1 MKRLLSLIV
10 TLAFTLI
17 LSSTLAFAAE
27 KKEVPSKPEYA
38 SAEKVAPAAKAELLD
53 INTATEAQLKTL
65 PGVGD
70 ANSKK
75 IIAGRPYKKID
86 QLKSKKIIPASVYE
100 KIKGLIIAK
109 DLKIAK

>member
-17 LSSTLAFAAE
+17 LSSTLTFAAD
-27 KKEVPSKPEYA
+27 KPAKPTATKTEA
-38 SAEKVAPAAKAELLD
+38 AAPADTAELLD
-53 INTATEAQLKTL
+53 INTATEAELKAL
-65 PGVGD
+65 PGIGD
-70 ANSKK
+70 AYSKK
-75 IIAGRPYKKID
+75 IIAGRPYKKKD